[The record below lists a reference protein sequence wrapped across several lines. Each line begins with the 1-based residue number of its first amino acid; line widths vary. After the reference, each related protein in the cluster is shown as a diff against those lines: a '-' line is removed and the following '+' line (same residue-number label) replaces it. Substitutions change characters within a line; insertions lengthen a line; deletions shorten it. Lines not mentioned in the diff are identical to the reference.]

1 MGQLL
6 ADLDLLI
13 RAGDG
18 QSLLICIDSH
28 VLNSLSAGLNHAV
41 YDVVAGPAD
50 ANDLDGDDIFRTGL
64 GSKGHI
70 RFLPVVSICIG
81 SRRVRALGAVFWR
94 VSLLFV
100 LILSHFISF
109 SLSGQS
115 FFVNNQPGLKCAR
128 LSIDRSMVPVSLS
141 VSWETALCSM
151 PNLYSTFSF
160 APRRTVNRP
169 S

>member
-13 RAGDG
+13 RARNG

-70 RFLPVVSICIG
+70 RFLPVVSICSG
-81 SRRVRALGAVFWR
+81 RRMRALEAVFWR
-94 VSLLFV
+94 VALLFV

-128 LSIDRSMVPVSLS
+128 LSIDRSMVPASLA
-141 VSWETALCSM
+141 VSWETALCSI